1 MTTIGSLESIERV
14 LSSEREDWTT
24 KGKGD
29 FNVNTRVIGICVYLR
44 TTDIV
49 IDYFISFHSSHI
61 VPIHLTGSHIE
72 HTATLIL
79 ATTSVFVWWL
89 LKLI

>member
-1 MTTIGSLESIERV
+1 MG
-14 LSSEREDWTT
+14 
-24 KGKGD
+24 
-29 FNVNTRVIGICVYLR
+29 VIGLCIYLR

-72 HTATLIL
+72 QTATLIL
-79 ATTSVFVWWL
+79 ATTFVFDWRPLKVLVVVVADFYNRKL
-89 LKLI
+89 LITPMRYTETRQTYDL